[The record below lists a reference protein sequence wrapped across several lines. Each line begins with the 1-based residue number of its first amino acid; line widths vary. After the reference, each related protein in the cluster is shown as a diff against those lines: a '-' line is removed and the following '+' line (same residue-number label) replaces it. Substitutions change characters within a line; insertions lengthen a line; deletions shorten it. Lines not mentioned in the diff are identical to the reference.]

1 VTLRAEDDFRHPRSH
16 WLLLAVTLC
25 VVMFLVLVAGFTHG
39 QHGEGHHVGSSSA
52 GSAQPPAQLRTGGP
66 VVDAAHPDVPGR
78 RVAARTIVLTF
89 DDGPSSYTPEVLD
102 VLARHHVPATFFVV
116 GTQVA
121 KYPDLLRRM
130 IADGD
135 EIGVHTFTHPHL
147 GDTSS
152 WRERLE
158 LDQTQQAIAAA
169 TGYTTDLLRLPYSS
183 TPSAI
188 TASEWRAVTRAG
200 SYLVTFTDL
209 DTKDWATS
217 SVDSIVAAA
226 TPPGNDGAVVMMHD
240 GGGDRSATV
249 AALERLIPQLQQRG
263 FQFRTVTQAVGVAD
277 PWQPTSL
284 ATRLRGS
291 VTIATVRAS
300 AAMVRLLY
308 ILFVVVGV
316 LSVLRVLALLI
327 FARRHARRMDSPAA
341 KFAHLVAPAPS
352 VTVIVP
358 AYNEELG
365 IAAAVR
371 SLLAN
376 EYPVFEVIVVDDGST
391 DRTAAI
397 VSGMSDERLH
407 LIRQKN
413 AGKSAALNTG
423 IAAAQ
428 YGVIVMV
435 DGDTVFEP
443 ATIGALVRPFA
454 DARVGAVSGNTKVG
468 NRRGLL
474 GRWQHIE
481 YVIGFNLDRRMFDVL
496 HCMPTVPGAI
506 GAFRRTVLDQV
517 GGVSEDTLA
526 EDTDL
531 TMAICRAGWRV
542 VYEPSAIAWTEAPAS
557 LGQLWRQRYRW
568 SYGTQQAMWKHRHAV
583 VERGSSGKLGRRGLP
598 YLLGFQVVLPLL
610 APVIDVAGLYGVFVE
625 DSSTV
630 AWTWL
635 GFLAMQ
641 YLAAAYAFYL
651 DRESPKPLWALAL
664 QQIVYRQVMYL
675 VVIQSVASAIY
686 GARLRWHKLRRTGEL
701 ESAPVA
707 VG

>member
-1 VTLRAEDDFRHPRSH
+1 
-16 WLLLAVTLC
+16 VTLC
-25 VVMFLVLVAGFTHG
+25 LVMFLVLVAAFTHG
-39 QHGEGHHVGSSSA
+39 QHGEGHHIGSSSA
-52 GSAQPPAQLRTGGP
+52 GSAQPPAQLRGGGP
-66 VVDAAHPDVPGR
+66 VVDAAHPDAPGR
-78 RVAARTIVLTF
+78 RVAARTIALTF

-116 GTQVA
+116 GAQVT
-121 KYPDLLRRM
+121 KHPDLLRRM
-130 IADGD
+130 IADGH

-147 GDTSS
+147 GDLPN

-188 TASEWRAVTRAG
+188 SDSEWRAVTRAG
-200 SYLVTFTDL
+200 SYLVTFADL

-226 TPPGNDGAVVMMHD
+226 MPPGQDGAVVMMHD

-249 AALERLIPQLQQRG
+249 AALDRLIPQLQQRG
-263 FQFRTVTQAVGVAD
+263 FQFRTVTQSVGLAD

-284 ATRLRGS
+284 GTRLRGS

-308 ILFVVVGV
+308 IAFVVVGV

-327 FARRHARRMDSPAA
+327 FARRHARRMDSPAV
-341 KFAHLVAPAPS
+341 KFAHLVGTLPS
-352 VTVIVP
+352 VSVIVP

-376 EYPVFEVIVVDDGST
+376 EYPAFEVIVVDDGST
-391 DRTAAI
+391 DRTATVVRGI
-397 VSGMSDERLH
+397 SDPRLS
-407 LIRQKN
+407 LIRQEN
-413 AGKSAALNTG
+413 SGKSAALNTG
-423 IAAAQ
+423 IAAARND
-428 YGVIVMV
+428 VIVVV

-454 DARVGAVSGNTKVG
+454 DPRVGAVSGNTKVG
-468 NRRGLL
+468 NRRGVL

-506 GAFRRTVLDQV
+506 GAFRRAVLDHV
-517 GGVSEDTLA
+517 GGVSADTLA

-542 VYEPSAIAWTEAPAS
+542 VYEPTAVAWTEAPAS

-568 SYGTQQAMWKHRHAV
+568 SYGTQQAMWKHRHAII
-583 VERGSSGKLGRRGLP
+583 ERGASGKLGRRGLP
-598 YLLGFQVVLPLL
+598 YLFGFQVLLPLL

-641 YLAAAYAFYL
+641 YLAAGYAFYL

-686 GARLRWHKLRRTGEL
+686 GARLRWHKLHRTGEL
-701 ESAPVA
+701 ESAPVTLA
-707 VG
+707 